1 MPKYVKNLWL
11 GILPMLALAALV
23 GTVSLFGPG
32 QAPPA
37 YAQEANIV
45 ADCYDGGV
53 EATLPGEGENIRVV
67 IRAASNDPNAHIA
80 GKWYTDAGT
89 ADTSDYQGL
98 FAQFQEGNGK
108 VVGEFATVDDRYPE
122 DPETLT
128 VRFENTLDHGQD
140 AECPVVIYDDEK
152 GIKDVA
158 ITSSPADGE
167 TYRVGETIEF
177 ALTYTDA
184 AEVKYGSAL
193 VGFRIGDE
201 GGPTWR
207 TAGYHRGSRSYTL
220 YFRYQVQPGDYDADG
235 ISMDGGFVDANG
247 QAHGIGGTGR
257 IVPMLGE
264 RLLGS
269 FTPWFRGFGDQE
281 GHKVDARV
289 SVTNLEITSTPPSN
303 GHYVLG
309 DEIELSMT
317 FSHQVVVEGDVLL
330 NLRVGDEEGNWRG
343 AWYRRG
349 SGTDTLVFG
358 YTVQQGD
365 SDTDGVSV
373 DSSWVDENGVRH
385 GHGGSGSIS
394 ARGSDYAFVP
404 RYSGLGDD
412 ADHLVDGVTPIA
424 TVTDISVT
432 SDPGLDRTYGVGD
445 VIEVTVTFSEDVTVD
460 DVAAADRPQLTL
472 DFNLDSRTATF
483 ASQNENRVVFTY
495 RVQVGDKDVN
505 GISIN
510 ENSLS
515 HNQGAI
521 RGPSGYLANLTHNA
535 VSTLRNHR
543 VRAPGGL

>member
-1 MPKYVKNLWL
+1 MTAEWRPR
-11 GILPMLALAALV
+11 
-23 GTVSLFGPG
+23 SRS
-32 QAPPA
+32 
-37 YAQEANIV
+37 
-45 ADCYDGGV
+45 
-53 EATLPGEGENIRVV
+53 EGENIRVV
-67 IRAASNDPNAHIA
+67 IRAASNDPNAHIT

-89 ADTSDYQGL
+89 ADASDFEALNGL
-98 FAQFQEGNGK
+98 FQEGDGSITR
-108 VVGEFATVDDRYPE
+108 EIATIDNNYPE

-128 VRFENTLDHGQD
+128 VRFDNTLDHGQD
-140 AECPVVIYDDEK
+140 AECPVVIYDDER
-152 GIKDVA
+152 GIREVE
-158 ITSSPADGE
+158 ITSTPADGN

-177 ALTYTDA
+177 ALNYTDA
-184 AEVKYGSAL
+184 AEVRYGSAL

-207 TAGYHRGSRSYTL
+207 TAGYHRGSESYTL

-247 QAHGIGGTGR
+247 EAHGIGGTGR

-264 RLLGS
+264 QLLGS

-309 DEIELSMT
+309 DEIEISMT
-317 FSHQVVVEGDVLL
+317 FSHEVVVEGDVLL

-365 SDTDGVSV
+365 SDTDGVSI
-373 DSSWVDENGVRH
+373 DGSWVDDNGVRH

-394 ARGSDYAFVP
+394 ARGSDYAFTP
-404 RYSGLGDD
+404 RYGRVDD
-412 ADHLVDGVTPIA
+412 NPGHPVDGVTPIA
-424 TVTDISVT
+424 TVDHISVT
-432 SDPGLDRTYGVGD
+432 SHPGADRTYGVGD
-445 VIEVTVTFSEDVTVD
+445 VIEVTVTFSENVTMD
-460 DVAAADRPQLTL
+460 DVPAADRPQLTL
-472 DFNLDSRTATF
+472 DFNLDSRTATY
-483 ASQNENRVVFTY
+483 ASHSESRVVFTY
-495 RVQVGDKDVN
+495 LVQVGDKDVN

-515 HNQGAI
+515 HNGGAI
-521 RGPSGYLANLTHNA
+521 RGPSGYLANLTHDA
-535 VSTLRNHR
+535 VPTLRGHM